1 VKTEGRQRFFPL
13 WGDYLPIV
21 IVCGICFLISY
32 YIGPHRYIQR
42 ILLLIFLW
50 TVACTGFNIITG
62 YAGQVV
68 FGYMMFVGTG
78 AYTTVLLYKF
88 LAVSPWLGMWAGV
101 VVAILTALVIG
112 LPTLRLHGAFF
123 AIATIAFPLIT
134 FPILNHLGLEELSI
148 PFTGHGA
155 SSMQFRD
162 MRFYV
167 LIASALLAV
176 VLITVRTIESSRF
189 GFALKALRQNETAAE
204 GMGIN
209 TYSNKLMAF
218 MISAGIG
225 ALMGAVYSFGLLYVL
240 TTNAVFGLFI
250 MVRILS
256 IAIVGG
262 LATVWGPLIAACIL
276 VPLGEFLNAQFG
288 DRYPGVQDVIYGVA
302 LIAAILYMPEGIW
315 GMIRRSFRRLPSKLT
330 VSMKLATGEDSEQ
343 GIVDGARDYDLFK
356 VKPIQGVTM
365 GNDINDLILKIE
377 GIDKYFGGV
386 CALGNVSIEVPRGK
400 VTGIIG
406 PNGSGKTT
414 LFNVI
419 NGFLPP
425 EKGRILFEGRNI
437 ASLKPHVAS
446 RLGIGRTFQ
455 VVQIFSNMTVLENVM
470 IGAFNR
476 GGDVARARAIAED
489 IAQQMGLSSR
499 AHDQA
504 VGLTMWETKIL
515 EFSRALATRPKLL
528 LVDEPMAGLN
538 PEESNRIGEII
549 RVIVKSGITVIV
561 IEHVVQSLVRIAD
574 WMIGLDHG
582 RKVAEGTPQ
591 QVISDP
597 HIIEAYLG
605 AKWRE
610 RHATS

>member
-1 VKTEGRQRFFPL
+1 MKTEGRQRFLPR
-13 WGDYLPIV
+13 WGNYLPIL
-21 IVCGICFLISY
+21 IVCGVCALISY
-32 YIGPHRYIQR
+32 SIGPHRYIQR

-50 TVACTGFNIITG
+50 TVACSGFNIITG

-78 AYTTVLLYKF
+78 AYTTVLLFKF
-88 LAVSPWLGMWAGV
+88 LAVSPWLGIWVGV
-101 VVAILTALVIG
+101 TIAVLIAFIIG

-123 AIATIAFPLIT
+123 AISTIAFPLIT

-167 LIASALLAV
+167 LTAIALLAI
-176 VLITVRTIESSRF
+176 VLIAVRAIESSRF
-189 GFALKALRQNETAAE
+189 GFALRALKQNETAAE
-204 GMGIN
+204 GMGID

-218 MISAGIG
+218 VLSAAIG

-240 TTNAVFGLFI
+240 TTGAVFGLSI
-250 MVRILS
+250 IVRVLS
-256 IAIVGG
+256 ITIVGG
-262 LATVWGPLIAACIL
+262 MSTVWGPLIAACFL
-276 VPLGEFLNAQFG
+276 VPIGEFLNAQFG
-288 DRYPGVQDVIYGVA
+288 HRYPGVQDIIFGIA

-315 GMIRRSFRRLPSKLT
+315 GKIRKSFRRLPSTSMASTKRVTGDDSKREIADKRVTYDGFKLNLLP
-330 VSMKLATGEDSEQ
+330 SG
-343 GIVDGARDYDLFK
+343 
-356 VKPIQGVTM
+356 TM
-365 GNDINDLILKIE
+365 ENRSNEPILKIE
-377 GIDKYFGGV
+377 GIDKSFGGV
-386 CALGNVSIEVPRGK
+386 RALGNVNIEVPRGK

-419 NGFLPP
+419 NGYFAP
-425 EKGRILFEGRNI
+425 EKGKILFEGRDI
-437 ASLKPHVAS
+437 THFKSHASC

-455 VVQIFSNMTVLENVM
+455 VVQIFSNMTVLENIM
-470 IGAFNR
+470 IGSFNR
-476 GGDVARARAIAED
+476 WRNVAKAHAIAEG
-489 IAQQMGLSSR
+489 IAKQMGLSSR
-499 AHDQA
+499 AYDQA
-504 VGLTMWETKIL
+504 VGLTLWENKVL
-515 EFSRALATRPKLL
+515 EFSRALATQPKLL

-549 RVIVKSGITVIV
+549 KVIAQSGITVIV
-561 IEHVVQSLVRIAD
+561 IEHVVQSLIKIAD
-574 WMIGLDHG
+574 WMVGLDHG

-591 QVISDP
+591 EVISDP

-610 RHATS
+610 RHAAS

>member
-1 VKTEGRQRFFPL
+1 VKTEGRQRFFPR
-13 WGDYLPIV
+13 WGDYLPI
-21 IVCGICFLISY
+21 ILVCGVCVLISY

-50 TVACTGFNIITG
+50 AVACTGFNIITG

-78 AYTTVLLYKF
+78 AYTTVLLFKF
-88 LAVSPWLGMWAGV
+88 LAVSPWFGMWVGV
-101 VVAILTALVIG
+101 IIAVIVAFIIG

-123 AIATIAFPLIT
+123 AISTIAFPLIT

-148 PFTGHGA
+148 PFTGHGPI
-155 SSMQFRD
+155 SMQFRD

-167 LIASALLAV
+167 LIAVALLAV

-189 GFALKALRQNETAAE
+189 GFALRALKQNETAAE
-204 GMGIN
+204 GMGVN
-209 TYSNKLMAF
+209 TYGSKLVAF
-218 MISAGIG
+218 VLSAGVG

-240 TTNAVFGLFI
+240 TTNAVFGLSI
-250 MVRILS
+250 IVRILS
-256 IAIVGG
+256 ITIVGG
-262 LATVWGPLIAACIL
+262 IATVWGPLIAACFL
-276 VPLGEFLNAQFG
+276 VPIGEFLNAQFG
-288 DRYPGVQDVIYGVA
+288 HRYPGVQDIIFGVA

-315 GMIRRSFRRLPSKLT
+315 GRIRKSFRTLPSK
-330 VSMKLATGEDSEQ
+330 SMASTKLLPAEDSKRKIADKKAEDD
-343 GIVDGARDYDLFK
+343 VFK
-356 VKPIQGVTM
+356 FAPIQPVTM
-365 GNDINDLILKIE
+365 ENCTHESILKIE

-386 CALGNVSIEVPRGK
+386 CALGKVNMEVPKVK

-425 EKGRILFEGRNI
+425 EKGRILFEGRDI
-437 ASLKPHVAS
+437 TSLKPHVTS

-455 VVQIFSNMTVLENVM
+455 IPQVFSNMTVLENIM

-476 GGDVARARAIAED
+476 WGNVDKAYAEAEK
-489 IAQQMGLSSR
+489 IAQQMGLSGR
-499 AHDQA
+499 AYDQA
-504 VGLTMWETKIL
+504 VGLTMWETKLL
-515 EFSRALATRPKLL
+515 EFSRALATQPKLL

-561 IEHVVQSLVRIAD
+561 IEHVVQSLIKIAD
-574 WMIGLDHG
+574 WMVGLDHG

>member
-1 VKTEGRQRFFPL
+1 MKTEGKQQVWVKWHSYFPIFVVC
-13 WGDYLPIV
+13 IV
-21 IVCGICFLISY
+21 GVLISY
-32 YIGPHRYIQR
+32 FIGPGRYTQR
-42 ILLLIFLW
+42 ILLLIVLW
-50 TVACTGFNIITG
+50 AVASSSFNVISG

-78 AYTTVLLYKF
+78 AYTTVLLFKF

-101 VVAILTALVIG
+101 IVAVLIALIIG

-155 SSMQFRD
+155 GSMQFRD

-167 LIASALLAV
+167 LIAIALLAV

-189 GFALKALRQNETAAE
+189 GFALRALKQNETAAE

-209 TYSNKLMAF
+209 TYGNKLMAF
-218 MISAGIG
+218 LLSAGMG
-225 ALMGAVYSFGLLYVL
+225 ALMGTVYSFGLLYIV
-240 TTNAVFGLFI
+240 TTHAVFGLFI

-262 LATVWGPLIAACIL
+262 MATVWGPLIAACIL
-276 VPLGEFLNAQFG
+276 VPIGEFLNAQFG
-288 DRYPGVQDVIYGVA
+288 DRYPGVQDIIYGVA

-315 GMIRRSFRRLPSKLT
+315 GRIRRFFRRLPSKST
-330 VSMKLATGEDSEQ
+330 VSVKLVAGEDSER
-343 GIVDGARDYDLFK
+343 GVVDKTRDYDLFK
-356 VKPIQGVTM
+356 FKPIQRVTM
-365 GNDINDLILKIE
+365 GNNTNDPILKIE

-386 CALGNVSIEVPRGK
+386 CALGKVNMEVPKFK

-425 EKGRILFEGRNI
+425 EKGQILFEDRDI
-437 ASLKPHVAS
+437 TSLKPHVTS

-455 VVQIFSNMTVLENVM
+455 IPQVFSNMTVLENIM

-476 GGDVARARAIAED
+476 GGNVDKAYAEAEK

-499 AHDQA
+499 AYGQA
-504 VGLTMWETKIL
+504 VGLTMWETKML
-515 EFSRALATRPKLL
+515 EFSRALATQPKLL

-561 IEHVVQSLVRIAD
+561 IEHVVQSLIKIAD
-574 WMIGLDHG
+574 WMVGLDHG

-591 QVISDP
+591 EVISDP

>member
-1 VKTEGRQRFFPL
+1 LKTEGKQQLSIKWYSYFPIFVVC
-13 WGDYLPIV
+13 IV
-21 IVCGICFLISY
+21 GVFISY
-32 YIGPHRYIQR
+32 LIGPSRYTQR
-42 ILLLIFLW
+42 IFLLIVLW
-50 TVACTGFNIITG
+50 TLASSSFNVISG

-78 AYTTVLLYKF
+78 AYTTVLLFKF

-101 VVAILTALVIG
+101 VIAILTALIIG

-167 LIASALLAV
+167 LIAISLLAV

-189 GFALKALRQNETAAE
+189 GFALRALNKNETAAE

-218 MISAGIG
+218 MLSAGMG
-225 ALMGAVYSFGLLYVL
+225 ALMGTVYSFGLLYIV
-240 TTNAVFGLFI
+240 TTHAVFGLFI

-256 IAIVGG
+256 ITIVGG
-262 LATVWGPLIAACIL
+262 MATVWGPLIAACIL
-276 VPLGEFLNAQFG
+276 VPIGEFLNAQFG
-288 DRYPGVQDVIYGVA
+288 DRYPGVQDIIYGIA

-315 GMIRRSFRRLPSKLT
+315 GRIRRSFCRLASKST
-330 VSMKLATGEDSEQ
+330 VSMKLVVGEDYKQ
-343 GIVDGARDYDLFK
+343 RVLDKTWDYDSLTFK
-356 VKPIQGVTM
+356 RIQPVTIR
-365 GNDINDLILKIE
+365 NDTNEPILKIE
-377 GIDKYFGGV
+377 DIDKYFGGV
-386 CALGNVSIEVPRGK
+386 CALGKVNIEVPRGK

-414 LFNVI
+414 MFNVI

-425 EKGRILFEGRNI
+425 EKGRIFFEGQDITR
-437 ASLKPHVAS
+437 LKPHVACK
-446 RLGIGRTFQ
+446 LGIGRTFQ
-455 VVQIFSNMTVLENVM
+455 IPQVFSNMTVLENIM

-476 GGDVARARAIAED
+476 WGNIDKAYAEAEK
-489 IAQQMGLSSR
+489 IAQQTGFSSR
-499 AHDQA
+499 AYGQA
-504 VGLTMWETKIL
+504 VGLTIWETKML
-515 EFSRALATRPKLL
+515 EFSRALATEPKLL

-538 PEESNRIGEII
+538 PEESNRIGEMIK
-549 RVIVKSGITVIV
+549 VIAKGGVTVIV

-574 WMIGLDHG
+574 WMIGLDNG
-582 RKVAEGTPQ
+582 RKVAEGAPQ

-605 AKWRE
+605 AKWRK

>member
-1 VKTEGRQRFFPL
+1 VKTEGRQRFSSL
-13 WGDYLPIV
+13 WGNYLPIV
-21 IVCGICFLISY
+21 IVCGVCAFISY
-32 YIGPHRYIQR
+32 AIGPHRYIQR

-50 TVACTGFNIITG
+50 TVACSGFNIITG

-78 AYTTVLLYKF
+78 AYTAVLLFKF
-88 LAVSPWLGMWAGV
+88 LGVSPWLGIWVGA
-101 VVAILTALVIG
+101 AIAVLIAFIIG
-112 LPTLRLHGAFF
+112 LPTLRLQGAFF
-123 AIATIAFPLIT
+123 AISTIAFPLIT
-134 FPILNHLGLEELSI
+134 FPVLNQIGLEEMSI

-167 LIASALLAV
+167 LTAIALLTI
-176 VLITVRTIESSRF
+176 VLVMVRMIESSRF
-189 GFALKALRQNETAAE
+189 GYALRALKQNETAAE

-209 TYSNKLMAF
+209 TYSNKLIAF
-218 MISAGIG
+218 VLSAAIG
-225 ALMGAVYSFGLLYVL
+225 ALMGTVYSFGLLYVL
-240 TTNAVFGLFI
+240 TTGAVFGLSI
-250 MVRILS
+250 IVRVLS

-262 LATVWGPLIAACIL
+262 MSTVWGPFIGACLL
-276 VPLGEFLNAQFG
+276 VPTGEFLNAQFG
-288 DRYPGVQDVIYGVA
+288 HRYPGVQDIIFGIA

-315 GMIRRSFRRLPSKLT
+315 GRIRKSFRRLPSKSTALT
-330 VSMKLATGEDSEQ
+330 KGLSGDDTKLEIAHKLVTDEGLKF
-343 GIVDGARDYDLFK
+343 V
-356 VKPIQGVTM
+356 PISSQRTESR
-365 GNDINDLILKIE
+365 INEPILKIE

-386 CALGNVSIEVPRGK
+386 QALGDVTIEVPRGK

-419 NGFLPP
+419 NGYFAP
-425 EKGRILFEGRNI
+425 EKGKILFEGRDI
-437 ASLKPHVAS
+437 THFKSHASC

-455 VVQIFSNMTVLENVM
+455 VVQIFSNMTVLENIM

-476 GGDVARARAIAED
+476 WGNVGKAQAIAED
-489 IAQQMGLSSR
+489 IAKQMGLTSR

-504 VGLTMWETKIL
+504 VGLTLWENKIL
-515 EFSRALATRPKLL
+515 EFSRALATEPKLL

-538 PEESNRIGEII
+538 PGESNRIGEII
-549 RVIVKSGITVIV
+549 KVIAQSGITVIV
-561 IEHVVQSLVRIAD
+561 IEHVVQSLIKIAD
-574 WMIGLDHG
+574 RMVGLDHG

-591 QVISDP
+591 EVISNP

-610 RHATS
+610 RHA